1 MQGGADQCAEP
12 YYAWSHML
20 YVGISCG
27 RRRVPGSSTEGSSI
41 TEREHVQFWLFL
53 AATAAVDV
61 ARLK

>member
-1 MQGGADQCAEP
+1 
-12 YYAWSHML
+12 ML

-41 TEREHVQFWLFL
+41 TEREHVQFLLFL